1 MEMSWME
8 TIELLGLD
16 LLALLLLTM
25 VLFDLVKGAVRSSWH
40 APRAK
45 QTADRSRV
53 DFGDLRRV

>member
-16 LLALLLLTM
+16 LLALLLLTV
-25 VLFDLVKGAVRSSWH
+25 VLFDVVEEALRSSWR

-45 QTADRSRV
+45 QPADRSRV
-53 DFGDLRRV
+53 EFGELRRV